1 MHSRSDAEHR
11 PDTVTAPS
19 KAASMKRKSKFFRVA
34 VEGAT
39 TDGRKIERNWLTEI
53 AKSYNPQ
60 KYGARVFIEHI
71 RGLNPEWGFRAMG
84 DVVAVKTEEV
94 EIDGEKRLALFAQI
108 EPTEE
113 MVKLVAAGQ
122 KIYSSI
128 EVNPDFAGSGQAY
141 LVGLGITDSP
151 ASLGTEVLAFAAKHP
166 EANPFAARKQAPGN
180 VFTVA
185 EEAAIELEE
194 EQPAPEPSLLSLVR
208 EMFSR
213 RSGGDDARFAD
224 VRAAIEHLATG
235 VTARHEEFAAQ
246 LASLSARLDALKGD
260 HEKAIADLT
269 GKLDHTPRN
278 DPPRPPA
285 TGSGAAVT
293 TDC

>member
-1 MHSRSDAEHR
+1 
-11 PDTVTAPS
+11 
-19 KAASMKRKSKFFRVA
+19 MKRKSKFFRVA

-39 TDGRKIERNWLTEI
+39 TDGRKIERKWLTEI
-53 AKSYNPQ
+53 AQTYDPQ

-94 EIDGEKRLALFAQI
+94 DIDGEKRLALFAQI

-128 EVNPDFAGSGQAY
+128 EVNPNFAGSGQAY

-151 ASLGTEVLAFAAKHP
+151 ASLGTEVLAFAAQHP

-180 VFTVA
+180 LFTVA
-185 EEAAIELEE
+185 EEAAIELEDPE
-194 EQPAPEPSLLSLVR
+194 PAAPPSLLAKIR
-208 EMFSR
+208 ELFSR
-213 RSGGDDARFAD
+213 RAANDDARFAD
-224 VRAAIEHLATG
+224 VHSAVEHIATEVAEQQAAL
-235 VTARHEEFAAQ
+235 TARFAT
-246 LASLSARLDALKGD
+246 LEARFGELKAAN
-260 HEKAIADLT
+260 EKAIADLAA
-269 GKLDHTPRN
+269 KLDHTPAR
-278 DPPRPPA
+278 DPQRPAA
-285 TGSGAAVT
+285 TGASGAVV